1 MDRENREETREEVPV
16 KKRGRKAR
24 GKGRKQTARERRT
37 GVPLQT
43 LGLADITRHALER
56 DPGGRCCNLNFPEG
70 SSSAAPG
77 KNNNTWSVSRTAH
90 RNVARGTRAGCQPN
104 ASARTFD
111 LLNSNNNTYSF
122 SRAACSGKLAPL
134 QDAALR
140 CATQACSVRGSRQGP
155 RRTPR
160 DAVRLTAKPYVRSE
174 SVSSAHQ

>member
-1 MDRENREETREEVPV
+1 MEVPLR
-16 KKRGRKAR
+16 KKGRKAWE
-24 GKGRKQTARERRT
+24 KESTHKARERGT
-37 GVPLQT
+37 GDPPHT
-43 LGLADITRHALER
+43 LGLADITRHTLER

-122 SRAACSGKLAPL
+122 SRAAAHPARCSQADC
-134 QDAALR
+134 QALR
-140 CATQACSVRGSRQGP
+140 ALGERKQCT
-155 RRTPR
+155 
-160 DAVRLTAKPYVRSE
+160 SE
-174 SVSSAHQ
+174 SVSSAIF